1 MESELN
7 IAHRDKAVVT
17 FNIGA
22 ISSAISKALLRQ
34 REKELKKQ
42 KESHALVFTTSAESF
57 FSYLFE
63 EEYYPELI
71 QQKIEN
77 DRAEEELQIIKQIK
91 DYKDKDDCVRIKNL
105 VLAQLRGMSR
115 STAMRFTT
123 DLSLVTMP
131 TPPTV
136 ETVSDSL
143 HCGRTAYVGV

>member
-7 IAHRDKAVVT
+7 IAHRDKVVVT

-42 KESHALVFTTSAESF
+42 KESHALMFATSAECFLSC
-57 FSYLFE
+57 LFE
-63 EEYYPELI
+63 EEFYPELI
-71 QQKIEN
+71 KQKIEN
-77 DRAEEELQIIKQIK
+77 DRVEEELQIIKQIK

-143 HCGRTAYVGV
+143 YCGRTAYVGV

>member
-1 MESELN
+1 M
-7 IAHRDKAVVT
+7 
-17 FNIGA
+17 
-22 ISSAISKALLRQ
+22 LL
-34 REKELKKQ
+34 
-42 KESHALVFTTSAESF
+42 TSWVIFDIDPLFSFWF
-57 FSYLFE
+57 FSIFAYFFAFRSDLCFWKHT
-63 EEYYPELI
+63 LI

-77 DRAEEELQIIKQIK
+77 DRAEEELRIIKQIK